1 MSEKD
6 VRISYIAARNNAK
19 LSRESAAKQL
29 NISVFTLA
37 NYETGKTIPDWDKH
51 YAMAE
56 LYNLPPE
63 MLCPPQK

>member
-6 VRISYIAARNNAK
+6 VRISYMAARTNAG
-19 LSRESAAKQL
+19 LSRESVAKQL

>member
-6 VRISYIAARNNAK
+6 VRISYMAARTNAG

-37 NYETGKTIPDWDKH
+37 NYETGKTISVVDITFRVV
-51 YAMAE
+51 
-56 LYNLPPE
+56 NCTTLPSHNA
-63 MLCPPQK
+63 CPNQE